1 MDFSE
6 FLSTSSITWW
16 ELLLALVA
24 VVAGWI
30 ASRFA
35 KKGVTALMAR
45 VPNATP
51 AMTRFAARFVQ
62 YTLLLLGIGV
72 GLAFLGA
79 NIQPLLAVVIAA
91 AIVAVLVL
99 RGVADNFAAS
109 VLIATRRPI
118 VPGEQI
124 TVEGPDGELLSGV
137 ISELNSRSVVLLT
150 ADGRTVHV
158 PNAKLLG
165 DTLVNDSR
173 NGALRGQVQV
183 RVERAGAGVDDVTQ
197 TLVDAATAVDGVLEV
212 PVVGVVVSSVS
223 PERIAAS
230 VQFWH
235 HPADGVTVT
244 SAVVH
249 ALADALAARHG
260 ASVVSSDRAMP
271 PLTPADPV

>member
-6 FLSTSSITWW
+6 FLSTSTITWW
-16 ELLLALVA
+16 ELLLAVIA

-51 AMTRFAARFVQ
+51 AMTRFAAHFAQ
-62 YTLLLLGIGV
+62 YSLLLLGIGV

-79 NIQPLLAVVIAA
+79 NIQPLLAVVIVL
-91 AIVAVLVL
+91 AIVGVLVL

-118 VPGEQI
+118 VVGEQI
-124 TVEGPDGELLSGV
+124 TVEGPDGELWSGIV
-137 ISELNSRSVVLLT
+137 SELNTRSVVLLT

-165 DTLVNDSR
+165 DALVNDSR
-173 NGALRGQVQV
+173 HGALRSAVQV
-183 RVERAGAGVDDVTQ
+183 RVERAGASIDEIVR
-197 TLVDAATAVDGVLEV
+197 TLVDAATAVDGVHEI
-212 PVVGVVVSSVS
+212 PVVAVVVIAVS
-223 PERIAAS
+223 PERVVAS

-235 HPADGVTVT
+235 RPEDGLTVT
-244 SAVVH
+244 SAVVR
-249 ALADALAARHG
+249 ALADALAADHG
-260 ASVVSSDRAMP
+260 ASVVSSEIPVA

>member
-16 ELLLALVA
+16 QLLLAVIA

-30 ASRFA
+30 SSRFA
-35 KKGVTALMAR
+35 KKGVTALMER

-51 AMTRFAARFVQ
+51 AITRFAARFVQ

-79 NIQPLLAVVIAA
+79 NIQPLLAVVIAI
-91 AIVAVLVL
+91 AIVGVLVL

-118 VPGEQI
+118 VVGEQI
-124 TVEGPDGELLSGV
+124 TVEGPDGELMSGT
-137 ISELNSRSVVLLT
+137 IIELNSRSVVLLT

-165 DTLVNDSR
+165 DALVNDSR
-173 NGALRGQVQV
+173 HGALRSAVQV
-183 RVERAGAGVDDVTQ
+183 RVERAGASVDDIVK
-197 TLVDAATAVDGVLEV
+197 TLVDAATAVDGVHEI
-212 PVVGVVVSSVS
+212 PVVAVVVTAVS
-223 PERIAAS
+223 PERIVGS

-235 HPADGVTVT
+235 QPADGVTVT
-244 SAVVH
+244 SAVVRALAA
-249 ALADALAARHG
+249 ALADGHG
-260 ASVVSSDRAMP
+260 ASVVSSQLPAA